1 VSVLTKVLVVV
12 LVFASVVLSAFV
24 IAAFARMEDWRAS
37 AADWQAT
44 AAAAQAKERAMTA
57 DSALQLAAAQD
68 RHQRNAARISE
79 LDSQKAALERE
90 TARLERERAEVQNK
104 LTVEQGTVAALSN
117 QATVLLA
124 DLNRER
130 EFGGKLAKR
139 NSELEKQNVDL
150 NDRVKEL
157 TTNVAMAQS
166 QVRALQQQLAAATGA
181 APGGLAAATATDV
194 ALLASVEPNM
204 PSISIGTAGSAA
216 APIRGEVKSVQG
228 ERAAITV
235 GSADGV
241 APGMKFLIYR
251 AAPEGGHA
259 KYLATLRIARTDVN
273 ESVGV
278 IEQVEGEVRPGDTA
292 RDLASFAMR

>member
-1 VSVLTKVLVVV
+1 MSVLTKVLVVV

-79 LDSQKAALERE
+79 LESQKAALDRE

-166 QVRALQQQLAAATGA
+166 QVRALQQQLAAVTNAPAGSTA
-181 APGGLAAATATDV
+181 AIATDV

-204 PSISIGTAGSAA
+204 PSIAIGTGDAA
-216 APIRGEVKSVQG
+216 TAPIRGEVKSVQG